1 MAVLQTVLC
10 NLTWTVLLCLLL
22 KPIGFPFYLNTTHS
36 LLHGQD
42 NCFSYMLWIPIFA
55 EIMPT
60 KPWNQIMNIVAA
72 DEKLYTDFRDHNK
85 TEPCSV
91 KFKTACI
98 QQWVQIIEQD
108 YNISATCLADG
119 TQVLKS
125 TDNLRVTIKCHT
137 TTGVILVQGSDFIK
151 WRDYEFSRLRK
162 LMSDN
167 MGVRTLLKSK
177 GWSLVETPRDGLC
190 LLHATCIAF
199 NNANPHALI
208 NLNYLGDGLH
218 KETEKHFSLFRG
230 VCIED
235 PYIELRRYVQYK
247 VWDQPLV
254 DLVPYSL
261 SNYLNVIVHIVTE
274 ESRGECVLHS
284 IYPGM
289 LQGLDPP
296 AKGQLDSIA
305 VHLQGQHYS
314 ALVPTNSSAVDITSL
329 VPVAATPKARPQ
341 RRHKSSTT
349 APWASPQKK
358 ASSPAYPGFVQLG
371 DCSFH
376 TLDEVHQDLGSP
388 LSTVLKK
395 RSISF
400 SLNDSTSDAT
410 PLLGALS
417 EQAAPTDIPPSPA
430 STPTQRSFSSMG
442 DDALEPPSPTP
453 STDVPTHDALSS
465 CQAALGHPSPPEV
478 LPINDALSCRRAA
491 PQHPSSPA
499 AVAQPHD
506 VPTLDALSFKRVTP
520 GHPFPSPANMPTEN
534 LPSELPTHD
543 ACSVQRVTPGYPSP
557 SLADMPTFNPHA
569 ERHDP
574 PQSETGPNNPPPAQ
588 AQSGDPQPSQS
599 GTHES
604 PPCQT
609 ELQSPSLAD
618 MPTPNPHAER
628 HDPPQPETGLNPLPA
643 QAQFGDH
650 PPSQAGAHESPPS
663 QAELHTH
670 PSTPPVNNIMGSTL
684 LIGSSQLKLVKPRFL
699 HKTLVQTMRGAT
711 VLDAYS
717 RLSNTTLGPYSQII
731 LQFGSNDLD
740 RRPEMVVLEYKLL
753 LSAVRLNTKSTSK
766 IFISAIPPRLDR
778 RAEAAKC
785 LNGYLSSLADPV
797 ANIFFL
803 SHDSAFATAAVP
815 HGLASCLARDKYHL
829 NKKGTG
835 ILLSS
840 LNETL
845 GFVKPH
851 RSSHMPAHQRHHR
864 QGSQL
869 NQRRCYNCGETNHL
883 RDRCWYGRKLQCR
896 ICHIYGHKASACFE
910 RHQSNN
916 REIPALDSLEDFPS
930 LPVRDG
936 VEQATSPPPNFVEN
950 RFPNHFPH
958 AAGKTFRSHPDQC
971 PAIPRTARSV
981 QERPWASQTVP
992 TTIPVVRL
1000 TTPAHPMID
1009 ELSIG
1014 ANPYQSGTMHAPQWS
1029 HTTPMYPMIHEL
1041 PVHANPYQFGTQH
1054 ALQWSHPHHDR
1065 NYVSQY
1071 HVAEID
1077 QHTWP
1082 HLSY

>member
-1 MAVLQTVLC
+1 MWSCTLSLKKAGVSVCCTAFIQVCCKAWILQQRVNSTQLLC
-10 NLTWTVLLCLLL
+10 ICRGSTTVLLCPL
-22 KPIGFPFYLNTTHS
+22 THLQWIS
-36 LLHGQD
+36 PH
-42 NCFSYMLWIPIFA
+42 SYQL
-55 EIMPT
+55 
-60 KPWNQIMNIVAA
+60 QQHQR
-72 DEKLYTDFRDHNK
+72 LDHR
-85 TEPCSV
+85 
-91 KFKTACI
+91 
-98 QQWVQIIEQD
+98 
-108 YNISATCLADG
+108 DG
-119 TQVLKS
+119 T
-125 TDNLRVTIKCHT
+125 NLQLQHLGPHHGKKRH
-137 TTGVILVQGSDFIK
+137 L
-151 WRDYEFSRLRK
+151 L
-162 LMSDN
+162 
-167 MGVRTLLKSK
+167 RTLVLCSWEIALSIRWMRCIKTWGHHSAQCLK
-177 GWSLVETPRDGLC
+177 RD
-190 LLHATCIAF
+190 
-199 NNANPHALI
+199 P
-208 NLNYLGDGLH
+208 
-218 KETEKHFSLFRG
+218 SLF
-230 VCIED
+230 
-235 PYIELRRYVQYK
+235 PSMTALLMPHLY
-247 VWDQPLV
+247 
-254 DLVPYSL
+254 LVPYL
-261 SNYLNVIVHIVTE
+261 SK
-274 ESRGECVLHS
+274 LH
-284 IYPGM
+284 PWTFP
-289 LQGLDPP
+289 L
-296 AKGQLDSIA
+296 
-305 VHLQGQHYS
+305 
-314 ALVPTNSSAVDITSL
+314 
-329 VPVAATPKARPQ
+329 PQ
-341 RRHKSSTT
+341 
-349 APWASPQKK
+349 P
-358 ASSPAYPGFVQLG
+358 
-371 DCSFH
+371 
-376 TLDEVHQDLGSP
+376 VHQLRDPSP
-388 LSTVLKK
+388 LWGMMHL
-395 RSISF
+395 
-400 SLNDSTSDAT
+400 SL
-410 PLLGALS
+410 PLQPSLQMCPRTMPCHPVKLHLG
-417 EQAAPTDIPPSPA
+417 IPPLPKFCPSMMPSPA
-430 STPTQRSFSSMG
+430 GRLHLSIPRHPLRLLNLMMCPHSM
-442 DDALEPPSPTP
+442 PY
-453 STDVPTHDALSS
+453 HLSGS
-465 CQAALGHPSPPEV
+465 H
-478 LPINDALSCRRAA
+478 
-491 PQHPSSPA
+491 
-499 AVAQPHD
+499 
-506 VPTLDALSFKRVTP
+506 
-520 GHPFPSPANMPTEN
+520 HPFPSPANMPTEN
-534 LPSELPTHD
+534 LPSDLPTHD
-543 ACSVQRVTPGYPSP
+543 ACSVQRVTPGYPTP

-588 AQSGDPQPSQS
+588 AQSWDPQPSQS

-618 MPTPNPHAER
+618 MPTPNPHAEH
-628 HDPPQPETGLNPLPA
+628 HDPPQPETGLNNPLPA

-650 PPSQAGAHESPPS
+650 PPSSQAGAHESPPS

-753 LSAVRLNTKSTSK
+753 LNAVRLNTKSTSK

-785 LNGYLSSLADPV
+785 LNGHLSSLADPV

-916 REIPALDSLEDFPS
+916 QEIPALDSLEDFPS
-930 LPVRDG
+930 LPVQDG

-1000 TTPAHPMID
+1000 TTPVHPMID